1 MILFFIFERL
11 VQNADDAGARRIAFY
26 IDSRHHGVSTLA
38 DPILADFQGTSL
50 LIYNDAI
57 FSEEDF
63 KSIQRIGDS
72 LKKTSESSGK
82 IGRFGIGFNAVYHWT
97 DLPSFVSSKYLVM
110 LDPQARFLPN
120 VNPSNPGKIVDFTS
134 KDFPINEYHDQ
145 FSPYELHSDA
155 RGGWN
160 KSWNRPFNGT
170 LFRLPL
176 RTKVQAESSLLSKR
190 HLSLEDAKQLLLSL
204 QEEAASMLLFLKNIE
219 QIEIFAIEP
228 STADGN
234 RSPPV
239 PRLLFGCNIAD
250 ITTELRSRRS
260 YISDSR
266 HLSAALKASL
276 SVDFSLKIVCRG
288 ERAEDVRDEL
298 WELCNQLGGPEATAI
313 AGAPENAL
321 LRLIPWGGVAA
332 CIDIQSQRGTKSK
345 SVRDGVAYCFLPL
358 PIQTQLP
365 VMLNGFFELSSNR
378 RDVWQS
384 GSDMTGEGR
393 TRANWNIALMV

>member
-1 MILFFIFERL
+1 
-11 VQNADDAGARRIAFY
+11 
-26 IDSRHHGVSTLA
+26 
-38 DPILADFQGTSL
+38 
-50 LIYNDAI
+50 
-57 FSEEDF
+57 
-63 KSIQRIGDS
+63 
-72 LKKTSESSGK
+72 
-82 IGRFGIGFNAVYHWT
+82 
-97 DLPSFVSSKYLVM
+97 M

-228 STADGN
+228 STTDGN

-266 HLSAALKASL
+266 HLSAALKASI

-384 GSDMTGEGR
+384 GSDMTGEGQ
-393 TRANWNIALMV
+393 TRANWNIALMVKENIMNTEINLLFHNSLI